1 MKYTEEEKK
10 AVENIKEILSFNLRN
25 QFLDDE
31 ADNIEILL
39 NLLEKQQK
47 EIKELKSKTQIISPL
62 YIKENYI
69 SKEAIREKIKELEQ
83 VKYDEGKY
91 DEKNSIYGYIYEFS
105 KSYEYEVAQIIIK
118 ILKEL
123 LGE

>member
-47 EIKELKSKTQIISPL
+47 EIEKKNKIITEVERYARGIKDEELL
-62 YIKENYI
+62 
-69 SKEAIREKIKELEQ
+69 L
-83 VKYDEGKY
+83 
-91 DEKNSIYGYIYEFS
+91 
-105 KSYEYEVAQIIIK
+105 
-118 ILKEL
+118 ILKKDEIEKLVNECEEL

>member
-47 EIKELKSKTQIISPL
+47 EIEKKNKIITEVERYARGIKDEELL
-62 YIKENYI
+62 
-69 SKEAIREKIKELEQ
+69 L
-83 VKYDEGKY
+83 
-91 DEKNSIYGYIYEFS
+91 
-105 KSYEYEVAQIIIK
+105 
-118 ILKEL
+118 ILKKDEIEKLVNECEEL
-123 LGE
+123 LGDE

>member
-1 MKYTEEEKK
+1 MEYTEEEKE
-10 AVENIKEILSFNLRN
+10 AIEVAKEIVDKKYGSIMVF
-25 QFLDDE
+25 
-31 ADNIEILL
+31 EIRDMEKIL
-39 NLLEKQQK
+39 NLLDKQQK